1 MWYICLMRT
10 LVQVSVAALL
20 WVGMSFADDGKL
32 SKMVLKVDQSQA
44 ATAENALASVNG
56 VKSVKYDQ
64 KEGQL
69 VVLYD
74 KPTLGCCS
82 RIHGALK
89 EAGVQYTLVSNQE
102 YPACK
107 GEKEHSHE
115 SSDATEPSV
124 PVKKVSKKSKKGCC
138 KEKSASGCVGKETSS
153 SSPKKAG
160 CCAKGA

>member
-1 MWYICLMRT
+1 MRT

-20 WVGMSFADDGKL
+20 WVGMSFAGDGKF

-44 ATAENALASVNG
+44 TTAEKTLASVNG
-56 VKSVKYDQ
+56 VKSVKYDP
-64 KEGQL
+64 KESQL
-69 VVLYD
+69 VILYD

-82 RIHGALK
+82 RIHSALK

-107 GEKEHSHE
+107 GEKEHEH
-115 SSDATEPSV
+115 SDAGEPSV

-138 KEKSASGCVGKETSS
+138 KEKSASGCAGKETSQS
-153 SSPKKAG
+153 TPNTATG
-160 CCAKGA
+160 CAKAS

>member
-1 MWYICLMRT
+1 MRT

-44 ATAENALASVNG
+44 AVAEKTLASVEG

-69 VVLYD
+69 LIFYD

-82 RIHGALK
+82 RIHSALK
-89 EAGVQYTLVSNQE
+89 SAGVEYTLVSNQE

-107 GEKEHSHE
+107 GEKEHHHE
-115 SSDATEPSV
+115 NSDATAPSA

-138 KEKSASGCVGKETSS
+138 TKSVSGCAGKETSC

-160 CCAKGA
+160 CCAKAS